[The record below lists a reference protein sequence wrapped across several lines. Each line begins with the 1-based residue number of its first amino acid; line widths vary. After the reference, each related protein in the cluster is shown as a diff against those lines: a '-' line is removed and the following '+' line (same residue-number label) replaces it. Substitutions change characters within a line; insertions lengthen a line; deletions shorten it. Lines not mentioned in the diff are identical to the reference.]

1 MWAAHAPDGRLV
13 ALKILRAS
21 PTDRPDLVL
30 RFDAEGRLLR
40 ELGGQHH
47 LIRCDAVVASPPTL
61 VLELAGQGN
70 LRDLVEAEGPLAP
83 RVAVMVLLQAA
94 EAVTWLH
101 HNQVIHR
108 DVKPSNLVA
117 VDDGSWRL
125 VDLGVAAH
133 GSPPRGM
140 PEGWVEEEVGT
151 PGFAAPELLADPS
164 AAGAAID
171 VFGLGATLAF
181 ALSGRTPDEP
191 SLGERRIPARL
202 LDVVQR
208 STAPDLAQRYPTAL
222 EMRAALARAL
232 A

>member
-1 MWAAHAPDGRLV
+1 
-13 ALKILRAS
+13 
-21 PTDRPDLVL
+21 
-30 RFDAEGRLLR
+30 
-40 ELGGQHH
+40 
-47 LIRCDAVVASPPTL
+47 
-61 VLELAGQGN
+61 
-70 LRDLVEAEGPLAP
+70 
-83 RVAVMVLLQAA
+83 
-94 EAVTWLH
+94 
-101 HNQVIHR
+101 
-108 DVKPSNLVA
+108 